1 MTHTFSRLFKDIAL
15 LTKVAPTFG
24 FDPIP
29 KPSVKIPFPI
39 QGHQVAPSLLYAIV
53 FVPDPAVIQRLS
65 FHATSLPLVE
75 NTDVP
80 RPVHDAPKSIEVAI
94 VLVPSPTATVI
105 RPFQNTE
112 LALVEKGCDEDAVH
126 VPKGSAANIIKS
138 LVVDF
143 PTITHCVP
151 IHCTSFTAVSS
162 GLPSPVHETPSAEY
176 ANVFADPTPPANHT
190 EPFHCTHCPDT
201 SNTLVP
207 SPVHTNPST
216 LVAKVL
222 PPSPAAIHRAPF
234 QIT

>member
-1 MTHTFSRLFKDIAL
+1 MI
-15 LTKVAPTFG
+15 KVAPTFG

-29 KPSVKIPFPI
+29 NPSVKIPFPI

-53 FVPDPAVIQRLS
+53 FVPDPVATQRLS

-75 NTDVP
+75 NTDAP
-80 RPVHDAPKSIEVAI
+80 SPVHDAPKSAELAI

-112 LALVEKGCDEDAVH
+112 FALVVKGCDEDAVH
-126 VPKGSAANIIKS
+126 VPKWSAANIIKL

-143 PTITHCVP
+143 PTMTHCVP
-151 IHCTSFTAVSS
+151 IHCTSLVAVSS

-176 ANVFADPTPPANHT
+176 ANVFTDPAPPASHT
-190 EPFHCTHCPDT
+190 EPFHCTHCPDV
-201 SNTLVP
+201 SNALVP
-207 SPVHTNPST
+207 SPVHTSPST

-222 PPSPAAIHRAPF
+222 PPSPAATHRAPF